1 MRAKSVLAV
10 CAVLAIAAPAART
23 QAAGAQ
29 AGTNGAQGGR
39 GGRGGGG
46 DRTRVFL
53 GLGAAPDAEAA
64 KKGEPLY
71 KQNCETCHGER
82 AHGAQAPSL
91 VRSTVVL
98 HDAKGEEIGAVI
110 KSGRP
115 EAGMPAFTSLSADD
129 IYNIAEFLHQ
139 QVELSA
145 NRGTYES
152 TYAGLRSA
160 ITGDAKR
167 GEAFFN
173 GAGGCKQCHAATGDL
188 AKIAE
193 KYPQAAMMQ
202 SRLLWPSTPGPQQA
216 TVTTASGEKVTGSI
230 RSLTDFDVSL
240 VDAAGDYHYWP
251 RSAVQV
257 DVEDHLAGH
266 RALLPKYTDAD
277 IHDMTAYLET
287 LK

>member
-1 MRAKSVLAV
+1 MRADSVLAG
-10 CAVLAIAAPAART
+10 CAVLLLMAAPAAY
-23 QAAGAQ
+23 AQ
-29 AGTNGAQGGR
+29 EEGGAQGGR
-39 GGRGGGG
+39 GGRGGRGG
-46 DRTRVFL
+46 GGGAATRVFL
-53 GLGAAPDAEAA
+53 GLGPAPDAAAA

-71 KQNCETCHGER
+71 KENCATCHGDK

-98 HDAKGEEIGAVI
+98 HDEKGEEIGAVI

-115 EAGMPAFTSLSADD
+115 QAGMPAFTSFSAED
-129 IYNIAEFLHQ
+129 IHNIAEYLHQ
-139 QVELSA
+139 QVELAA
-145 NRGTYES
+145 NRGTYQS
-152 TYAGLRSA
+152 TYAGMRSE

-173 GAGGCKQCHAATGDL
+173 GAGGCNQCHAVSGDL

-193 KYPQAAMMQ
+193 KYPQAAVMQ
-202 SRLLWPSTPGPQQA
+202 SRFLWPSTPGPQQA
-216 TVTTASGEKVTGSI
+216 TVTTASGEKVTGTL

-251 RSAVQV
+251 RSAVKV
-257 DVEDHLAGH
+257 EVEDHLAGH
-266 RALLPKYTDAD
+266 RALLPKYTDAE